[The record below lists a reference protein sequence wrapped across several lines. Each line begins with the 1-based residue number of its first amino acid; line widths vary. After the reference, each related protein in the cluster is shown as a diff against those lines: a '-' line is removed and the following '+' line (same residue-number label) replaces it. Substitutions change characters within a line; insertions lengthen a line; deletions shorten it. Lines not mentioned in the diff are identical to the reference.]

1 MGCVASGMSGT
12 RAHAALRRSPRHG
25 GGGGRPLT
33 CVQRAHVAHSRSEER
48 GSADDTIVEARG
60 GQLGMAG
67 MADPFVGA
75 QKLPNGEAVRVAGQ
89 LGCHDAGGHPCRRR
103 RPRPTTCGTFRE
115 SIADDTVRY
124 LH

>member
-1 MGCVASGMSGT
+1 MASGMSGT
-12 RAHAALRRSPRHG
+12 RGPAALKCGPSHAGAAGP
-25 GGGGRPLT
+25 PLT
-33 CVQRAHVAHSRSEER
+33 CVQRVRVAHSRSEER
-48 GSADDTIVEARG
+48 GSADDTIVEARR

-103 RPRPTTCGTFRE
+103 RP
-115 SIADDTVRY
+115 SHM
-124 LH
+124 L